1 MQISKNKTMKRGTS
15 WLKILFCI
23 GAIAFA
29 ILLLTTSCQQKD
41 TDPAAKYKE
50 IIAEIKKEY
59 APDRRDKT
67 FDVTAEEKDGQWVVS
82 GSTTEAAAL
91 DALRERLEQADKKA
105 VAEVRMLPD
114 TAQLGD
120 RTWGVATL
128 SSTSLRYGA
137 NYSAE
142 MATQVPMGTPLRVL
156 EKRSYWYRVITPEGY
171 TAWTTTTGVSR
182 MNETEFEAWKATDKV
197 MVTADFTQ
205 VLEQP
210 KADAATVSDAIL
222 GNILAVDHQSRGQYI
237 AVQLPDGRQGW
248 ILRSATVPFDKWLDS
263 RNPTEANILTT
274 AFHFNGYPYLWGGT
288 TTKAV
293 DCSGFTKTVY
303 FLNGIILRRDAS
315 QQAKTGTEIEVTDN
329 FENLRPGDLLFFGR
343 KATAEKKESITHV
356 GIYMGDQRFIH
367 SASRVKINSLNPEAE
382 DYYDGSK
389 NLVRV
394 RRILG
399 NQDQETGITSIKNH
413 PWY

>member
-1 MQISKNKTMKRGTS
+1 MICK
-15 WLKILFCI
+15 L
-23 GAIAFA
+23 AAVVFA
-29 ILLLTTSCQQKD
+29 ATLLMASCQQKPS
-41 TDPAAKYKE
+41 DPEARYRDL
-50 IIAEIKKEY
+50 INQVKKEF

-67 FDVTAEEKDGQWVVS
+67 FDLTAEQKDGQWIIS
-82 GSTTEAAAL
+82 GSTTEAQAREAL
-91 DALRERLEQADKKA
+91 IERLSQLDPKA
-105 VAEVRMLPD
+105 VAQIRMLPD
-114 TAQLGD
+114 TAQLGE

-128 SSTSLRYGA
+128 SSTSLRYGS

-171 TAWTTTTGVSR
+171 TAWTTTTGVAR
-182 MNETEFEAWKATDKV
+182 MNETEFEAWKNSDKV
-197 MVTADFTQ
+197 MITADLVQ
-205 VLEQP
+205 VLDRPNDKGE
-210 KADAATVSDAIL
+210 TVSDAIL
-222 GNILAVDHQSRGQYI
+222 GNILATDNQVNGRYL
-237 AVQLPDGRQGW
+237 AVRLPDGRSGW
-248 ILRSATVPFDKWLDS
+248 VLRNATQPFDAWLKACD
-263 RNPTEANILTT
+263 PTQKNILAT
-274 AFHFNGYPYLWGGT
+274 ARHFNGYPYLWGGT
-288 TTKAV
+288 TTKAM

-315 QQAKTGTEIEVTDN
+315 QQAKTGEEVEVTED
-329 FENLRPGDLLFFGR
+329 FSNLQPGDLLFFGR
-343 KATAEKKESITHV
+343 KATAERKESITHV
-356 GIYMGDQRFIH
+356 GIYMGNQQFIH

-399 NQDQETGITSIKNH
+399 NQDVDKGIVSIKEH

>member
-1 MQISKNKTMKRGTS
+1 MICK
-15 WLKILFCI
+15 L
-23 GAIAFA
+23 AAVVFA
-29 ILLLTTSCQQKD
+29 ATLLMASCQQKPS
-41 TDPAAKYKE
+41 DPEARYRDL
-50 IIAEIKKEY
+50 INQVKKEF

-67 FDVTAEEKDGQWVVS
+67 FDLTAEQKDGQWIIS
-82 GSTTEAAAL
+82 GSTTEAQAREAL
-91 DALRERLEQADKKA
+91 IERLSQLDPKA
-105 VAEVRMLPD
+105 VAQIRMLPD
-114 TAQLGD
+114 TAQLGE

-128 SSTSLRYGA
+128 SSTSLRYGS

-171 TAWTTTTGVSR
+171 TAWTTTTGVAR
-182 MNETEFEAWKATDKV
+182 MNETEFETWKNSDKV
-197 MVTADFTQ
+197 MITADLVQ
-205 VLEQP
+205 VLDRPNDKGE
-210 KADAATVSDAIL
+210 TVSDAIL
-222 GNILAVDHQSRGQYI
+222 GNILATDNQVNGRYL
-237 AVQLPDGRQGW
+237 AVRLPDGRSGW
-248 ILRSATVPFDKWLDS
+248 VLRNATQPFDAWLKACD
-263 RNPTEANILTT
+263 PTQKNILAT
-274 AFHFNGYPYLWGGT
+274 ARHFNGYPYLWGGT
-288 TTKAV
+288 TTKAM

-315 QQAKTGTEIEVTDN
+315 QQAKTGEEVEVTED
-329 FENLRPGDLLFFGR
+329 FSNLQPGDLLFFGR
-343 KATAEKKESITHV
+343 KATAERKESITHV
-356 GIYMGDQRFIH
+356 GIYMGNQQFIH

-399 NQDQETGITSIKNH
+399 NQDVDKGIVSIKEH

>member
-1 MQISKNKTMKRGTS
+1 MERTNTWKKMICK
-15 WLKILFCI
+15 L
-23 GAIAFA
+23 AAVVFA
-29 ILLLTTSCQQKD
+29 ATLLMVSCQQKPS
-41 TDPAAKYKE
+41 DPEARYRDL
-50 IIAEIKKEY
+50 INQVKKEF

-67 FDVTAEEKDGQWVVS
+67 FDLTAEQKDGQWIIS
-82 GSTTEAAAL
+82 GSTTEAQAREAL
-91 DALRERLEQADKKA
+91 IERLSQLDPKA
-105 VAEVRMLPD
+105 VAQIRMLPD
-114 TAQLGD
+114 TAQLGE

-128 SSTSLRYGA
+128 SSTSLRYGS

-171 TAWTTTTGVSR
+171 TAWTTTTGVAR
-182 MNETEFEAWKATDKV
+182 MNETEFEAWKNSDKV
-197 MVTADFTQ
+197 MITADLVQ
-205 VLEQP
+205 VLDRPNDKGE
-210 KADAATVSDAIL
+210 TVSDAIL
-222 GNILAVDHQSRGQYI
+222 GNILATDNQVNGRYL
-237 AVQLPDGRQGW
+237 AVRLPDGRSGW
-248 ILRSATVPFDKWLDS
+248 VLRNATQPFDAWLKACD
-263 RNPTEANILTT
+263 PTQKNILAT
-274 AFHFNGYPYLWGGT
+274 ARHFNGYPYLWGGT
-288 TTKAV
+288 TTKAM

-315 QQAKTGTEIEVTDN
+315 QQAKTGEEVEVTED
-329 FENLRPGDLLFFGR
+329 FSNLQPGDLLFFGR
-343 KATAEKKESITHV
+343 KATAERKESITHV
-356 GIYMGDQRFIH
+356 GIYMGNQQFIH

-399 NQDQETGITSIKNH
+399 NQDVDKGIVSIKEH

>member
-1 MQISKNKTMKRGTS
+1 MQISKSKTMKRKNS
-15 WLKILFCI
+15 WLKILFCLS
-23 GAIAFA
+23 AIIFA
-29 ILLLTTSCQQKD
+29 ILLLTTSCQP
-41 TDPAAKYKE
+41 TADPETRYRE
-50 IIAEIKKEY
+50 IISQVKKEY

-67 FDVTAEEKDGQWVVS
+67 FDVQAEEKEGQWILH

-91 DALRERLEQADKKA
+91 EALKERIHQADKQA
-105 VAEVRMLPD
+105 VVDVRMLPD

-171 TAWTTTTGVSR
+171 TAWTTTTGVAR
-182 MNETEFEAWKATDKV
+182 MNETEFQAWKDSRKA
-197 MVTADFTQ
+197 MVTTDFIQ

-210 KADAATVSDAIL
+210 QAGAATVSDAIL
-222 GNILAVDHQSRGQYI
+222 GNILALKAQTNGQYQ
-237 AVQLPDGRQGW
+237 AVSLPDGRKGW
-248 ILRSATVPFDKWLDS
+248 ILRSAITPYDKWLDS
-263 RNPTEANILTT
+263 RNPTASNILHT
-274 AFHFNGYPYLWGGT
+274 ACHFNGYPYLWGGT

-315 QQAKTGTEIEVTDN
+315 QQAKTGTEVEVTEN
-329 FENLRPGDLLFFGR
+329 FENLLPGDLLFFGR

-367 SASRVKINSLNPEAE
+367 SASRVKINSLNPNAD
-382 DYYDGSK
+382 DYYEGST

-399 NQDQETGITSIKNH
+399 NQDRDKDIVSIKNH

>member
-1 MQISKNKTMKRGTS
+1 MICK
-15 WLKILFCI
+15 L
-23 GAIAFA
+23 AAVVFA
-29 ILLLTTSCQQKD
+29 ATLLMASCQQKPSD
-41 TDPAAKYKE
+41 SEARYRDL
-50 IIAEIKKEY
+50 INQVKKEF

-67 FDVTAEEKDGQWVVS
+67 FDLTAEQKDGQWIIS
-82 GSTTEAAAL
+82 GSTTEAQAREAL
-91 DALRERLEQADKKA
+91 IERLSQLDPKA
-105 VAEVRMLPD
+105 VAQIRMLPD
-114 TAQLGD
+114 TAQLGE

-128 SSTSLRYGA
+128 SSTSLRYGS

-171 TAWTTTTGVSR
+171 TAWTTTTGVAR
-182 MNETEFEAWKATDKV
+182 MNETEFEAWKNSDKV
-197 MVTADFTQ
+197 MITADLVQ
-205 VLEQP
+205 VLDRPNDKGE
-210 KADAATVSDAIL
+210 TVSDAIL
-222 GNILAVDHQSRGQYI
+222 GNILATDNQVNGRYL
-237 AVQLPDGRQGW
+237 AVRLPDGRSGW
-248 ILRSATVPFDKWLDS
+248 VLRNATQPFDAWLKACD
-263 RNPTEANILTT
+263 PTQKNILAT
-274 AFHFNGYPYLWGGT
+274 ARHFNGYPYLWGGT
-288 TTKAV
+288 TTKAM

-315 QQAKTGTEIEVTDN
+315 QQAKTGEEVEVTED
-329 FENLRPGDLLFFGR
+329 FSNLQPGDLLFFGR
-343 KATAEKKESITHV
+343 KATAERKESITHV
-356 GIYMGDQRFIH
+356 GIYMGNQQFIH

-399 NQDQETGITSIKNH
+399 NQDVDKGIVSIKEH